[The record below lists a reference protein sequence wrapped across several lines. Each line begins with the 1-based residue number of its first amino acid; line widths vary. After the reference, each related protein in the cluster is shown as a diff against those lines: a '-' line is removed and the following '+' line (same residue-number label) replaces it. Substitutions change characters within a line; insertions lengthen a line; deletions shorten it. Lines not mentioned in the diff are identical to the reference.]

1 LADHLLQVFS
11 AGLGLPVES
20 LSDGT
25 SPENTPEWDSLA
37 AMELVT
43 LLEDTFGVRL
53 KTGDI
58 MKMRSI
64 GIARAVLEDKGVK
77 V

>member
-1 LADHLLQVFS
+1 LADQLLQVFS

-64 GIARAVLEDKGVK
+64 GIARTVLGDKGVE